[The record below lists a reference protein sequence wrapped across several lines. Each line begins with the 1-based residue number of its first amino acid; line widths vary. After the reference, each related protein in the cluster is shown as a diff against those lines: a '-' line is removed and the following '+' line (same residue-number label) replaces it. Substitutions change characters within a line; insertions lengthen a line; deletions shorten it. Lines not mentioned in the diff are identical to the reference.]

1 MERNK
6 IQQNELDKVERKIIT
21 VLFGSENI
29 PDKTSAL
36 LQIMNI
42 NPNNYIRK
50 FENKILP
57 IMKADGSIDGVML
70 KRLIQLSK
78 YNGLS
83 QIISIPEADFYLSD
97 FVNSLI
103 SSLFPGVFY
112 D

>member
-21 VLFGSENI
+21 VLFGGESI

-36 LQIMNI
+36 LQIMKI
-42 NPNNYIRK
+42 NPNDYIRK

-57 IMKADGSIDGVML
+57 LMKNDGSIDGVML

-78 YNGLS
+78 YNELL
-83 QIISIPEADFYLSD
+83 QIFSIPEADFYLSD
-97 FVNSLI
+97 FVNSMI
-103 SSLFPGVFY
+103 SALLPGVNI
-112 D
+112 